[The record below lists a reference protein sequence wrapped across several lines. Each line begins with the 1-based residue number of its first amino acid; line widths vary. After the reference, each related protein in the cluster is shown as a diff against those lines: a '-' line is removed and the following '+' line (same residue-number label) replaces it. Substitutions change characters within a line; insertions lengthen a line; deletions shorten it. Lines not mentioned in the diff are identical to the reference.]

1 MTERDDPD
9 EQRQAPLVHESTA
22 PVERLDSNE
31 AADDAV
37 EIQQPDGEPIERD
50 ES

>member
-1 MTERDDPD
+1 MTERDES

-22 PVERLDSNE
+22 PDEQLDSNE

-37 EIQQPDGEPIERD
+37 EIQQPDGEPIERED
-50 ES
+50 T